1 MCTPTAL
8 LPTWFSRSP
17 LVMSQ
22 MWNAEVAELR
32 CTWRQNSND
41 GHGGSSSKMAA
52 EPTQVRAVW
61 FQEKVKSKTTAAVST
76 KAFGCA
82 SQPFLPS
89 LTD

>member
-61 FQEKVKSKTTAAVST
+61 FQEKVKSNGGGLHQGVRLCISTVFAVV
-76 KAFGCA
+76 
-82 SQPFLPS
+82 
-89 LTD
+89 D